1 MSDLPAPEPDV
12 TEETAPFWDAA
23 ADGRL
28 SLPRCRSCGTY
39 VWYPRGHCTTCHS
52 TDLEWV
58 DVSGRG
64 HIYSFSIIRKAPG
77 PWSEHVPFVLAYV
90 ELDEGPRLLTNVLT
104 DDVEAL
110 AIDDPVEV
118 VFHPT
123 PEGRA
128 LPRFRCTQ
136 GPRGDDKRPPG

>member
-1 MSDLPAPEPDV
+1 MSADQLLPAPEPDV
-12 TEETAPFWDAA
+12 SDETAPFWDAA
-23 ADGRL
+23 GEGRL
-28 SLPRCRSCGTY
+28 ALPRCRACGTY
-39 VWYPRGHCTTCHS
+39 VWYPRGHCTSCHAV
-52 TDLEWV
+52 DLEWV

-64 HIYSFSIIRKAPG
+64 TIYSFSVIRKAPG
-77 PWSEHVPFVLAYV
+77 EWGAHVPFVLAYV

-123 PEGRA
+123 PGGRA

-136 GPRGDDKRPPG
+136 GARGDH